1 VNVLLDTCAFLWLAG
16 QPSKLSPAAVAA
28 IDDPS
33 NEVFLSDATVW
44 EIVLKYGA
52 GKLPLPGPPREW
64 VPVQTAFFRLRR
76 QVIEVEALLRSGGL
90 PPGHRDPFDRLL
102 AAQSLV
108 HGLVVV
114 TPDAPI
120 AVLGAP
126 TCW

>member
-1 VNVLLDTCAFLWLAG
+1 
-16 QPSKLSPAAVAA
+16 
-28 IDDPS
+28 
-33 NEVFLSDATVW
+33 
-44 EIVLKYGA
+44 
-52 GKLPLPGPPREW
+52 
-64 VPVQTAFFRLRR
+64 VPVRTAFFRLRR

-90 PPGHRDPFDRLL
+90 PPGPRDPFDRLL

>member
-52 GKLPLPGPPREW
+52 GKLPLPGPPRE
-64 VPVQTAFFRLRR
+64 
-76 QVIEVEALLRSGGL
+76 
-90 PPGHRDPFDRLL
+90 
-102 AAQSLV
+102 
-108 HGLVVV
+108 
-114 TPDAPI
+114 
-120 AVLGAP
+120 
-126 TCW
+126 